1 VADIDTFSQNVHKLP
16 VEIVDALTQGQ
27 KFGRRIGGRHLGKG
41 TSHERLPR
49 TCFFAQ
55 LIKPVLG

>member
-1 VADIDTFSQNVHKLP
+1 
-16 VEIVDALTQGQ
+16 LTQGQ